1 MAEDVARSTSEMVRQ
16 AADWLKAAGVET
28 PRNDA
33 KLLLAEAFGVK
44 PGDVEKSIL
53 LDTPL
58 HSTLNSDATDGVD
71 MHRINGDDDS
81 GGALQPGLETSE
93 SNGSSANADSD
104 DSDSENSD
112 ADDAAIRRFAV
123 MVARRKQ
130 REPLQYIVGHAP
142 FRYLDLEVGPGV
154 FIPRPETETVV
165 QAAIDWITREKLCP
179 SRVVDLC
186 AGSGAIGLSVVTEVP
201 GSEVWAV
208 EYSKSAIQWARRN
221 ERIVFGEHS
230 LAGYNYHLEQ
240 GDATDATMLSQL
252 DGTID
257 VVVTNPPYVPEADV
271 PEQPE
276 VRDHDPKMALYGGSS
291 DGVLIPEQ
299 IVTRAAHLLRPGG
312 ALVMEHDISQ
322 AERLVDFAR
331 VNGFGEA
338 RTGEDLTGRPRYLF
352 AIKD

>member
-1 MAEDVARSTSEMVRQ
+1 MLQRAT
-16 AADWLKAAGVET
+16 DWLKAAGIET

-33 KLLLAEAFGVK
+33 KLLLAEAFGVV

-58 HSTLNSDATDGVD
+58 HSTINSDATDGVD
-71 MHRINGDDDS
+71 VHRINDGDDSEDASRQGS
-81 GGALQPGLETSE
+81 GMAKSNESATNSDKSAGNNDAKAL
-93 SNGSSANADSD
+93 
-104 DSDSENSD
+104 SD

-165 QAAIDWITREKLCP
+165 QAAIDWLTHENIKP
-179 SRVVDLC
+179 SRLVDLC
-186 AGSGAIGLSVVTEVP
+186 AGSGAIGLSLVTEVP

-208 EYSKSAIQWARRN
+208 ELSPEALEWTKRN
-221 ERIVFGEHS
+221 EQRVFKDHS
-230 LAGYNYHLEQ
+230 LAGYNYHLFHA
-240 GDATDATMLSQL
+240 DAANAMTLSQL

-257 VVVTNPPYVPEADV
+257 AVVTNPPYVPIAEI

-276 VRDHDPKMALYGGSS
+276 VRDYDPKTALYGGSA
-291 DGVLIPEQ
+291 DGTYTPEC
-299 IVTRAAHLLRPGG
+299 IILRAEKLLRSGG

-322 AERLVDFAR
+322 AQLLADFAR
-331 VNGFGEA
+331 THGFRTA
-338 RTGEDLTGRPRYLF
+338 RTDDDLTGRPRYLF
-352 AIKD
+352 AIKE

>member
-1 MAEDVARSTSEMVRQ
+1 MAEDVVRSTSEILQQ
-16 AADWLKAAGVET
+16 ATDWLKAAGIET

-33 KLLLAEAFGVK
+33 KLLLAEAFGVV
-44 PGDVEKSIL
+44 PGEVEKSML

-71 MHRINGDDDS
+71 VHRINGEDDS
-81 GGALQPGLETSE
+81 QDASQQSLETRE
-93 SNGSSANADSD
+93 TDKSSARTDGATAN
-104 DSDSENSD
+104 ND
-112 ADDAAIRRFAV
+112 ADDAAIRRFSV

-186 AGSGAIGLSVVTEVP
+186 AGSGAIGLSMVTEVP

-208 EYSKSAIQWARRN
+208 EYSKTAIQWAKRN
-221 ERIVFGEHS
+221 ERIVFAEHS
-230 LAGYNYHLEQ
+230 LAGYNYHLEE
-240 GDATDATMLSQL
+240 GDATNATMLSQL

-257 VVVTNPPYVPEADV
+257 VVVTNPPYIPETAI
-271 PEQPE
+271 PEQSE

-291 DGVLIPEQ
+291 DGILIPEQ

-322 AERLVDFAR
+322 AERLLDFAR
-331 VNGFGEA
+331 VNGFSEA
-338 RTGEDLTGRPRYLF
+338 RTGEDFTGRPRYLF